1 MALHYTNRRGRTYY
15 LHRRKTKKGKVRY
28 VFAKSVS
35 DGALDALPDGY
46 QVRES
51 INGVVSVVSLGQARL
66 ITELEE
72 QAVRSAMA
80 ELDLHEYRL
89 EVRGNAITIFE
100 PDRRVADLAEP
111 FEGISPFGLSK
122 RAVDNLAR
130 RVNYSPV
137 LRFVLDDRSARTF
150 HVERMTYRGA
160 GGWSYPLR
168 HGKIAS
174 LAKTYVPHVGKN
186 SMFELF

>member
-1 MALHYTNRRGRTYY
+1 MALHYTNRRGSTYY
-15 LHRRKTKKGKVRY
+15 LHRRKTKNGKVRY

-51 INGVVSVVSLGQARL
+51 INGVVSVVSLAQARL

-89 EVRGNAITIFE
+89 EIRGNAIIVFE
-100 PDRRVADLAEP
+100 PDRRVAERSCWRESHPSACPNELSTT
-111 FEGISPFGLSK
+111 SPAGSTT
-122 RAVDNLAR
+122 R
-130 RVNYSPV
+130 RSCASCWTTAQ
-137 LRFVLDDRSARTF
+137 RGHSASS
-150 HVERMTYRGA
+150 G
-160 GGWSYPLR
+160 
-168 HGKIAS
+168 
-174 LAKTYVPHVGKN
+174 
-186 SMFELF
+186 

>member
-15 LHRRKTKKGKVRY
+15 LHHRKTKNGKVRY
-28 VFAKSVS
+28 VFAKSVG

-51 INGVVSVVSLGQARL
+51 INGVVSVVSLGQARFL
-66 ITELEE
+66 TELEE

-89 EVRGNAITIFE
+89 EIRGNAITIFE
-100 PDRRVADLAEP
+100 PDRCAAQLLEA
-111 FEGISPFGLSK
+111 ISPVGLSK

-137 LRFVLDDRSARTF
+137 LRFVLDDRSTRTF
-150 HVERMTYRGA
+150 HVERMTYRGD

-174 LAKTYVPHVGKN
+174 LAKKYVPHVGKD